1 MGLLWSATLVEDRG
15 DAIVMFTCITGA
27 RRSVRISG
35 LAADPGVPFAD
46 LPDETLCDW
55 LRHAPPV
62 GRLH

>member
-15 DAIVMFTCITGA
+15 DAIVIFTCITGA
-27 RRSVRISG
+27 RRSVRTTG
-35 LAADPGVPFAD
+35 LGADAGGPFAD
-46 LPDETLCDW
+46 RPDETLCDW